1 MSCNECRVV
10 LYIYIWMS
18 EARRSASGRSNF
30 PSRLL
35 SFVKVCCTA
44 RLYFSNFVT
53 EYSPE
58 ISISYWPKI
67 ASVASFNLLCGWPF
81 LVAAVNSDCECCGP
95 WTQPQASG
103 LCFSSSTALF
113 LIKALLRFLIAI
125 IETPLI
131 FLFLSFLLSRSL
143 FLFFLE
149 SRSAQSDL
157 HEFFFKDVCYFNITF
172 ASMPETPG
180 SLYGRFVA
188 DMILLFFYC
197 KQH

>member
-18 EARRSASGRSNF
+18 EACRSASGRSNF

-113 LIKALLRFLIAI
+113 LIKALLRFLIAVYSVCSDRD
-125 IETPLI
+125 TFDFCVSFFSYKLRSVS
-131 FLFLSFLLSRSL
+131 FLSWVSLRS
-143 FLFFLE
+143 
-149 SRSAQSDL
+149 
-157 HEFFFKDVCYFNITF
+157 VWPTWI
-172 ASMPETPG
+172 
-180 SLYGRFVA
+180 RF
-188 DMILLFFYC
+188 
-197 KQH
+197 